1 MNQSLKLLA
10 GSPAFKGA
18 GYMILAGL
26 AFAAL
31 NTITQHVTMNLGLN
45 STSDAFW
52 QYFLGFLFSLPLL
65 ARRGFGAWRTRR
77 PMVHLARV
85 ALSVV
90 GVQAWVLGLANGVQI
105 WQAIALVMTSPFFV
119 TAGAALF
126 LRERVSRQRWLA
138 TLCGFTG
145 AMIIL
150 QPWSEAFTLYALA
163 PLAAALLWAAAS
175 LLTKSVLAE
184 DSSATATI
192 WLLFLISPVNAG
204 FAMAQGF
211 QWPAGA
217 VLAWLVASGLLMVAA
232 QYFLARAY
240 ESADAAYVQPF
251 DDLKLPLNLVAGWLI
266 FGYAPTGTLWL
277 GAAMILAASL
287 FIMLHEHRR
296 EMLADQR
303 KLQAGSPAE

>member
-1 MNQSLKLLA
+1 MNQSIKLMS
-10 GSPAFKGA
+10 GSPSFKGA
-18 GYMILAGL
+18 TFMILAGM

-52 QYFLGFLFSLPLL
+52 QYFLAFLFSLPML
-65 ARRGFGAWRTRR
+65 ARSGFGAWRTSR
-77 PMVHLARV
+77 PVVHVLRV
-85 ALSVV
+85 VVSVL

-126 LRERVSRQRWLA
+126 LQEKVGIQRWLA
-138 TLCGFTG
+138 TLCGFIG

-150 QPWSEAFTLYALA
+150 QPWADVFTLYSLA
-163 PLAAALLWAAAS
+163 PIAASLLWAAAS

-192 WLLFLISPVNAG
+192 WLLLLISPVNAA
-204 FAMAQGF
+204 FAYAGGF

-217 VLAWLVASGLLMVAA
+217 VLAWLVLSGVLMVAA
-232 QYFLARAY
+232 QYFLAKAY

-251 DDLKLPLNLVAGWLI
+251 DDLKLPLNLAAGWI
-266 FGYAPTGTLWL
+266 VFGYAPTGPLWL

-287 FIMLHEHRR
+287 FIMLYEHRR
-296 EMLADQR
+296 EISSEA
-303 KLQAGSPAE
+303 